1 MEGASFSDSGIF
13 DFWTKTAI
21 FVPFTPAQV
30 RIYKRGSYLKLP
42 FQRASAARELVH
54 AAPVSRRSGEEFE
67 EINSYIITLREE
79 RNLPMNRY
87 QELLDLIQTFQKD
100 FEKFYVKGN
109 KSAGTRV
116 RKHMAALK
124 RKAQE
129 VRNEVQE
136 IKQKMA
142 GEEGEKPQA

>member
-1 MEGASFSDSGIF
+1 
-13 DFWTKTAI
+13 
-21 FVPFTPAQV
+21 
-30 RIYKRGSYLKLP
+30 
-42 FQRASAARELVH
+42 
-54 AAPVSRRSGEEFE
+54 
-67 EINSYIITLREE
+67 
-79 RNLPMNRY
+79 MNRY

-100 FEKFYVKGN
+100 FEKFYVRGN

-136 IKQKMA
+136 IKQKIT
-142 GEEGEKPQA
+142 GEEGGTPQA